1 MAQPLLRLYPG
12 RVAEVPLAG
21 AFLGHDLRQL
31 GAPATGFVYT
41 GFITSLDGR
50 VAEPDP
56 ITGLRGV
63 PRSIAN
69 ERDWRLFL
77 ELVAQADL
85 LLVSDRLLSAFAK
98 GRYLQLWDLAGPGL
112 DDLVPWR
119 RQQGLPDRPAV
130 AAVSPWLNC
139 SLPAGAAEREL
150 LLLAPDEASAH
161 RARSLT
167 GQGGEVLR
175 LGPGPTLT
183 GDAIVDALV
192 DRSHTVICSVA
203 GPQMLHTLVTS
214 GRLGRLYLTQA
225 HCLVGG
231 EDYDSLLKGPRLE
244 VGRAFN
250 LSALYLDSA
259 SSPGQIVQVLDSV
272 SPASPSKPQ

>member
-1 MAQPLLRLYPG
+1 MAQPLLRLFPG

-21 AFLGHDLRQL
+21 AFLGHDLRRL
-31 GAPATGFVYT
+31 GAPAAGFVYT
-41 GFITSLDGR
+41 GFIASLDGR

-56 ITGLRGV
+56 VTGLRGV

-77 ELVAQADL
+77 ELVAQADVM
-85 LLVSDRLLSAFAK
+85 LVSDRLLSAFAQ

-119 RQQGLPDRPAV
+119 RRQGLPDRPAV
-130 AAVSPWLNC
+130 ATVSPWLTC
-139 SLPAGAAEREL
+139 RLPAGAVEREV
-150 LLLAPDEASAH
+150 LLLAPDEAPAD

-167 GQGGEVLR
+167 EQGGQVLR
-175 LGPGPTLT
+175 LGPGPTLA
-183 GDAIVDALV
+183 GGAIVGALA
-192 DRSHTVICSVA
+192 DRGHAVVCSVA
-203 GPQMLHTLVTS
+203 GPQMVHTLVTS
-214 GRLGRLYLTQA
+214 GHLGRLYLTQA

-244 VGRAFN
+244 AGLAFD
-250 LSALYLDSA
+250 LSALYWDSA
-259 SSPGQIVQVLDSV
+259 RSPGQIVQVLDSV
-272 SPASPSKPQ
+272 PSPSPSHPQ